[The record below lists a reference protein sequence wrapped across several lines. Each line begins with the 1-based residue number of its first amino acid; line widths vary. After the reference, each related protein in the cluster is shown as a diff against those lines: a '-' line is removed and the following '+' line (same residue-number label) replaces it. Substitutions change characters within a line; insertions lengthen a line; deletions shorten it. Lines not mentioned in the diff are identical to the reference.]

1 MPSSKTKGHKTKN
14 KKHYKYDTDSEEDEL
29 SLSKLEQVKVL
40 VIKQGQ
46 QIEKMLTENVSFLQA
61 LQQKD
66 KDFEDLRMQ
75 INNMQIQIE
84 SLDST
89 CNLKTACHLKKF
101 TTDKMSIGMPYKAN
115 TAVCTST
122 TSNNQLPILPILA
135 KHAMKLPCF
144 RFGSDIELYVKR
156 IEMYI
161 EHVGIASEHQCNTLM
176 SGLDDV
182 SLNAVLKQS
191 KFADWTDFQT
201 LKTFLIKRF
210 KHFDF
215 GQTAKFSFR
224 VCKQKEETNID
235 DYVTELFELAL
246 IAFPNASNDLIDQ
259 AILEQFL
266 NGICDAEIQMK
277 LIEKS
282 PATIE
287 EAINY
292 YKHLQNVNKYRQ
304 LLEANSSQLKSN
316 ISTSNIA
323 ANKIFKIA
331 SISKTNNSNFTHKVI
346 SCRPICFNCHRP
358 GHFSRSCRQK
368 GVDNHWFSRA
378 RPQFEHRQL
387 DNWRQKRASQNERDK
402 LCSTECQTRYLNCE
416 NHINKSTNHEKAST
430 NSNYPSSHAAG
441 SHYREGEEQKT
452 YDERNSKRQHRMYQY
467 HSESEDDS
475 DYWGKN
481 CRKTNLKYNKRQ

>member
-29 SLSKLEQVKVL
+29 SLSKLEHVKAL

-46 QIEKMLTENVSFLQA
+46 QIEQMQTENVSFLQA

-101 TTDKMSIGMPYKAN
+101 TTDKMSIGMPYKVN

-210 KHFDF
+210 KHSDS

-266 NGICDAEIQMK
+266 NGICDAEMQMK

-304 LLEANSSQLKSN
+304 
-316 ISTSNIA
+316 
-323 ANKIFKIA
+323 
-331 SISKTNNSNFTHKVI
+331 
-346 SCRPICFNCHRP
+346 
-358 GHFSRSCRQK
+358 
-368 GVDNHWFSRA
+368 
-378 RPQFEHRQL
+378 
-387 DNWRQKRASQNERDK
+387 
-402 LCSTECQTRYLNCE
+402 
-416 NHINKSTNHEKAST
+416 
-430 NSNYPSSHAAG
+430 
-441 SHYREGEEQKT
+441 
-452 YDERNSKRQHRMYQY
+452 
-467 HSESEDDS
+467 
-475 DYWGKN
+475 
-481 CRKTNLKYNKRQ
+481 